1 VHMIGLIKEMIS
13 WLKEKANRVKAKLL
27 RVGHNHPTK
36 GTDADAQQ
44 LVHLEAGARGLR
56 EDITKA
62 SCLGWKEAKEELLE
76 NFGRYMSKWPS

>member
-1 VHMIGLIKEMIS
+1 VRIIGLIKETIS

-27 RVGHNHPTK
+27 RVGHNHPAK
-36 GTDADAQQ
+36 GTDANAQQ

-56 EDITKA
+56 EDITQGFL
-62 SCLGWKEAKEELLE
+62 SGVKEAKEELLQ